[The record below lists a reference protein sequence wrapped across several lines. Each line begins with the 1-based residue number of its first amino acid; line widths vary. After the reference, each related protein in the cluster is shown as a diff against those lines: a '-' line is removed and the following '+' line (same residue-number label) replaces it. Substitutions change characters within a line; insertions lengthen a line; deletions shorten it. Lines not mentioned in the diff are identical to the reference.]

1 MNVLVL
7 DETLELSAPVREL
20 SNLHGWQPHFV
31 GSLHEVELA
40 VRAHGRP
47 GLLVVNLQAPL
58 TGWELGQR
66 LRGLGLESPVVVVGA
81 AGEEGSVGGLPGVV
95 WVARPGGEGE
105 LAAALERVVS
115 RLGLSGRGPGGGR
128 GGAAG
133 HGLVGTSGALGEVLG
148 KIEKVAP
155 GDANVC
161 ISGES
166 GTGKEL
172 IARAI
177 HAQSARWDRPLVTLD
192 CTAIPE
198 GLMESHLFGHVR
210 GSFTGAVEHRTGFFA
225 LAHTGTLF
233 IDEISELSLP
243 LQAKLLRV
251 IQTRE
256 FVKVGGSKPT
266 RTDIRLITASNKDL
280 RRAVR
285 EGAFREDL
293 YYRIAVV
300 MLEVPPLRARRGDIG
315 QLVEHFVRKFAAA
328 HHKRVPRLTGRAL
341 ELLEG
346 AEWPGNVRQL
356 ENCIE
361 QAVVLSEHD
370 TIDVD
375 VLPLTETSGK
385 RATEPVKPALPPGL
399 TLGELERQ
407 YILQTL
413 DGVGGNRT
421 QAARLLGIS
430 LRCLQ
435 YKLKAYRHAEALA
448 RPDGSAAEPSRI
460 MPPGASRR
468 AVSSLSDVLSLGDRR
483 RMLMS

>member
-7 DETLELSAPVREL
+7 DESLELAEVVGRLAPLR
-20 SNLHGWQPHFV
+20 GWQPHFL
-31 GSLHEVELA
+31 GSLLELELG
-40 VRAHGRP
+40 VRAYGRP
-47 GLLVVNLQAPL
+47 ELVIVNLQAPL
-58 TGWELGQR
+58 TAWELGQR
-66 LRGLGLESPVVVVGA
+66 LRSLASDSPVVVLRPS
-81 AGEEGSVGGLPGVV
+81 GSTDVPPPLPGVQ
-95 WVARPGGEGE
+95 WLERPVEEAE
-105 LAAALERVVS
+105 LAAALGRVVS
-115 RLGLSGRGPGGGR
+115 RLGLGGR
-128 GGAAG
+128 PLGAGGAAA
-133 HGLVGTSGALGEVLG
+133 HGLIGQSPQLGEVLA
-148 KIEKVAP
+148 KIEKVAV

-177 HAQSARWDRPLVTLD
+177 HAQSARADRPLVTLD

-285 EGAFREDL
+285 EGQFREDL

-300 MLEVPPLRARRGDIG
+300 MIEVPPLRARRGDIG
-315 QLVEHFVRKFAAA
+315 LLVEHFLRKFAAA
-328 HHKRVPRLTGRAL
+328 HHKRVPRLTGRAQ
-341 ELLEG
+341 ELLLG

-361 QAVVLSEHD
+361 QAVVLCEND
-370 TIDVD
+370 AIDVD
-375 VLPLTETSGK
+375 VLPLAEGAGK
-385 RATEPVKPALPPGL
+385 RGAEGKPGLPAGL
-399 TLGELERQ
+399 TLRDLEQQ

-421 QAARLLGIS
+421 QAARQLGIS

-435 YKLKAYRHAEALA
+435 YKLKAYQRDELDSIGPYKQVPENH
-448 RPDGSAAEPSRI
+448 
-460 MPPGASRR
+460 
-468 AVSSLSDVLSLGDRR
+468 SLGV
-483 RMLMS
+483 

>member
-1 MNVLVL
+1 MNVLIL
-7 DETLELSAPVREL
+7 DETLELSAPVRGL
-20 SNLHGWQPHFV
+20 ATLYGWEPQFV
-31 GSLHEVELA
+31 GSLQELEQS

-47 GLLVVNLQAPL
+47 ELVIVNLQPPL
-58 TGWELGQR
+58 TAWELGQR
-66 LRGLGLESPVVVVGA
+66 LRGLEGDSPVVVLAPRESADAPPPLAGVQWLERP
-81 AGEEGSVGGLPGVV
+81 GEE
-95 WVARPGGEGE
+95 AE
-105 LAAALERVVS
+105 LTAALGRVVS
-115 RLGLSGRGPGGGR
+115 RLGLGGR
-128 GGAAG
+128 RLGAGGGAAA
-133 HGLVGTSGALGEVLG
+133 HGLIGQSPQLAEVLA
-148 KIEKVAP
+148 KIEKVAV

-177 HAQSARWDRPLVTLD
+177 HEQSARGDRALVTLD

-280 RRAVR
+280 RKAVR
-285 EGAFREDL
+285 EGQFREDL

-300 MLEVPPLRARRGDIG
+300 MIEVPPLRARRGDIG
-315 QLVEHFVRKFAAA
+315 LLVEHFLRKFAAA
-328 HHKRVPRLTGRAL
+328 HHKRVPRLTGRAQ
-341 ELLEG
+341 ELLLG

-361 QAVVLSEHD
+361 QAVVLSEND

-375 VLPLTETSGK
+375 VLPLAEAAGKRGDSGK
-385 RATEPVKPALPPGL
+385 PGLPAGL
-399 TLGELERQ
+399 TLRDLEQQ

-421 QAARLLGIS
+421 QAARQLGIS

-435 YKLKAYRHAEALA
+435 YKLKAYRQEESLT
-448 RPDGSAAEPSRI
+448 RGDGSASEGSRI
-460 MPPGASRR
+460 APPASARR
-468 AVSSLSDVLSLGDRR
+468 AVSSLKDVLSLGDRR

>member
-7 DETLELSAPVREL
+7 DETLELSAPVRGL
-20 SNLHGWQPHFV
+20 ASLYGWEPHFV
-31 GSLHEVELA
+31 GSLHELEMA
-40 VRAHGRP
+40 IRAHGRP
-47 GLLVVNLQAPL
+47 ALVIVNLQAPL
-58 TGWELGQR
+58 TAWELGQR
-66 LRGLGLESPVVVVGA
+66 LRGLEGDSPVVVLGPRGSAGA
-81 AGEEGSVGGLPGVV
+81 PPPLPGVQ
-95 WVARPGGEGE
+95 WLERPAEEAE
-105 LAAALERVVS
+105 LTAALGRVAS
-115 RLGLSGRGPGGGR
+115 RLGLRERPLGAGSGVT
-128 GGAAG
+128 A
-133 HGLVGTSGALGEVLG
+133 HGLIGQSPQLAEVLA
-148 KIEKVAP
+148 KIEKVAA

-177 HAQSARWDRPLVTLD
+177 HEQSPRGDRPLVTLD

-233 IDEISELSLP
+233 IDEISELSMP

-285 EGAFREDL
+285 EGSFREDL

-300 MLEVPPLRARRGDIG
+300 MIEVPPLRVRRGDIG
-315 QLVEHFVRKFAAA
+315 LLVDHFLRKFSAA
-328 HHKRVPRLTGRAL
+328 HHKRVPRLTARAL
-341 ELLEG
+341 ELLLG

-361 QAVVLSEHD
+361 QAVVLSDHD

-375 VLPLTETSGK
+375 VLPLGEPAGR
-385 RATEPVKPALPPGL
+385 RAGDTAKPGLPAGL
-399 TLGELERQ
+399 TLRELEQQ

-435 YKLKAYRHAEALA
+435 YKLKAYRQGGLDQLA
-448 RPDGSAAEPSRI
+448 QFN
-460 MPPGASRR
+460 GAPESQHP
-468 AVSSLSDVLSLGDRR
+468 LGV
-483 RMLMS
+483 

>member
-1 MNVLVL
+1 VNVLVL
-7 DETLELSAPVREL
+7 DESLELAGVVGRLASLR
-20 SNLHGWQPHFV
+20 GWQPHYI
-31 GSLHEVELA
+31 GSVHELELG
-40 VRAHGRP
+40 VRAYGRP
-47 GLLVVNLQAPL
+47 ALVIVNLQAPL
-58 TGWELGQR
+58 TAWELGQR
-66 LRGLGLESPVVVVGA
+66 LRGLEGDSPVVVLGPRGSA
-81 AGEEGSVGGLPGVV
+81 EGSPPLPGVQ
-95 WVARPGGEGE
+95 WLERPAEEAE
-105 LAAALERVVS
+105 LTAALGRVVS
-115 RLGLSGRGPGGGR
+115 RLGLGGHGPGAGS
-128 GGAAG
+128 GAA
-133 HGLVGTSGALGEVLG
+133 HGLVGQSSQLAEVLA
-148 KIEKVAP
+148 KIEKVAA

-177 HAQSARWDRPLVTLD
+177 HEQSARGDRPLVTLD

-233 IDEISELSLP
+233 IDEISELSMP

-285 EGAFREDL
+285 EGQFREDL

-300 MLEVPPLRARRGDIG
+300 MIEVPPLRARRGDIG
-315 QLVEHFVRKFAAA
+315 LLVEHFLRKFAAA
-328 HHKRVPRLTGRAL
+328 HHKRVPRLTGRAT
-341 ELLEG
+341 ELLLG

-361 QAVVLSEHD
+361 QAVVLSEND
-370 TIDVD
+370 TVDVD
-375 VLPLTETSGK
+375 VLPLAEAAGKRGDSGK
-385 RATEPVKPALPPGL
+385 LGLPAGL
-399 TLGELERQ
+399 TLRDLEQQ

-421 QAARLLGIS
+421 QAARQLGIS

-435 YKLKAYRHAEALA
+435 YKLKAYRHAEALT
-448 RPDGSAAEPSRI
+448 RSDGSAAEGSRI
-460 MPPGASRR
+460 TPPGSSRR
-468 AVSSLSDVLSLGDRR
+468 AVSSLNDVLSIGDRR

>member
-1 MNVLVL
+1 VNLLVL
-7 DETLELSAPVREL
+7 DESLELAVLIGRLAPLR
-20 SNLHGWQPHFV
+20 GWQPHFV

-40 VRAHGRP
+40 VQAHGRP
-47 GLLVVNLQAPL
+47 ALLVVNLQPPL

-66 LRGLGLESPVVVVGA
+66 LRGLGLESPVVVLGPGGSEA
-81 AGEEGSVGGLPGVV
+81 AAPAVPGVQ
-95 WVARPGGEGE
+95 WLERPGGEAE
-105 LAAALERVVS
+105 LAVALERVVS
-115 RLGLSGRGPGGGR
+115 RLGL
-128 GGAAG
+128 
-133 HGLVGTSGALGEVLG
+133 GEVLA
-148 KIEKVAP
+148 KIEKVAS

-256 FVKVGGSKPT
+256 FVMVGGSKPT

-285 EGAFREDL
+285 EGQFREDL

-300 MLEVPPLRARRGDIG
+300 MIEVPPLRARRGDIAL
-315 QLVEHFVRKFAAA
+315 LVEHFVRKFAAA
-328 HHKRVPRLTGRAL
+328 HHKRVPRLTGRAV
-341 ELLEG
+341 ELLVG

-361 QAVVLSEHD
+361 QAVVLSDHD
-370 TIDVD
+370 TIDID
-375 VLPLTETSGK
+375 VLPLTEVGGK
-385 RATEPVKPALPPGL
+385 RATEPAKPGLPAGL
-399 TLGELERQ
+399 TLRDLEQQ

-435 YKLKAYRHAEALA
+435 YKLKAYRQGGLESIEQHKEV
-448 RPDGSAAEPSRI
+448 PESQHP
-460 MPPGASRR
+460 
-468 AVSSLSDVLSLGDRR
+468 LGV
-483 RMLMS
+483 

>member
-7 DETLELSAPVREL
+7 DETMELTAPVRGL
-20 SNLHGWQPHFV
+20 ASICGWEPHFV
-31 GSLHEVELA
+31 GSLHELEQA
-40 VRAHGRP
+40 VQAHGRP
-47 GLLVVNLQAPL
+47 ALTVVNLQPPL
-58 TGWELGQR
+58 TAWELGQR
-66 LRGLGLESPVVVVGA
+66 LRGLGLESPVVVLGA
-81 AGEEGSVGGLPGVV
+81 AGSEGAAPALAGVQ
-95 WVARPGGEGE
+95 WLERPAGEAE
-105 LAAALERVVS
+105 LTAALERVVS
-115 RLGLSGRGPGGGR
+115 RLGLGGR
-128 GGAAG
+128 GSAPRGGAGA
-133 HGLVGTSGALGEVLG
+133 HGLVGQSAQLGEVLA

-177 HAQSARWDRPLVTLD
+177 HAQSGRWDRPLVTLD

-233 IDEISELSLP
+233 IDEISELSMP

-285 EGAFREDL
+285 EGSFREDL

-300 MLEVPPLRARRGDIG
+300 MIEVPPLRVRRGDIG
-315 QLVEHFVRKFAAA
+315 LLVDHFLRKFSAA
-328 HHKRVPRLTGRAL
+328 HHKRVPRLTPRAL
-341 ELLEG
+341 ELLLG

-370 TIDVD
+370 TIDID
-375 VLPLTETSGK
+375 VLPLGEPAGK
-385 RATEPVKPALPPGL
+385 RLGDPAKPGLPAGL
-399 TLGELERQ
+399 TLRELEQQ

-435 YKLKAYRHAEALA
+435 YKLKAYRQGGPEAIVQFN
-448 RPDGSAAEPSRI
+448 R
-460 MPPGASRR
+460 MPESQHP
-468 AVSSLSDVLSLGDRR
+468 LGV
-483 RMLMS
+483 

>member
-1 MNVLVL
+1 VNLLVL
-7 DETLELSAPVREL
+7 DESLDLAMVIGRLAPAR
-20 SNLHGWQPHFV
+20 GWEPHFV
-31 GSLHEVELA
+31 GSLHELEVA
-40 VRAHGRP
+40 VAAQGRP
-47 GLLVVNLQAPL
+47 ALTVVNLQPPL
-58 TGWELGQR
+58 TAWELGQR
-66 LRGLGLESPVVVVGA
+66 LRGLGLESPVVVLGSGGSESGA
-81 AGEEGSVGGLPGVV
+81 PALAGVQWLE
-95 WVARPGGEGE
+95 RPSGEGE

-115 RLGLSGRGPGGGR
+115 RLGLGGR
-128 GGAAG
+128 SGGPSRNPAG
-133 HGLVGTSGALGEVLG
+133 HGLVGQSPQLGEVLA
-148 KIEKVAP
+148 KIEKVAA

-233 IDEISELSLP
+233 IDEISELSMP

-285 EGAFREDL
+285 EGSFREDL

-300 MLEVPPLRARRGDIG
+300 MIEVPPLRARRGDIG
-315 QLVEHFVRKFAAA
+315 LLVEHFLRKFSAA
-328 HHKRVPRLTGRAL
+328 HHKRVPRLTPRAL
-341 ELLEG
+341 ELLLG

-375 VLPLTETSGK
+375 VLPLGEPAGR
-385 RATEPVKPALPPGL
+385 RAGEAAKPGLPAGL
-399 TLGELERQ
+399 TLRELEQQ

-413 DGVGGNRT
+413 EGVGGNRT

-435 YKLKAYRHAEALA
+435 YKLKAYRHAEQLA
-448 RPDGSAAEPSRI
+448 RPDGSGEPSRI
-460 MPPGASRR
+460 VPPGARR
-468 AVSSLSDVLSLGDRR
+468 GVSSLSDVLVADRR
-483 RMLMS
+483 KLMMS

>member
-1 MNVLVL
+1 VNLLVL
-7 DETLELSAPVREL
+7 DESLDLAVVVGRLAPVR
-20 SNLHGWQPHFV
+20 GWEPHFV
-31 GSLHEVELA
+31 GSLHELEQA
-40 VRAHGRP
+40 VQAHGRP
-47 GLLVVNLQAPL
+47 ALTVVNLQPPL
-58 TGWELGQR
+58 TAWELGQR

-81 AGEEGSVGGLPGVV
+81 AGSEGAAPALAGVQWLERPVGE
-95 WVARPGGEGE
+95 AE
-105 LAAALERVVS
+105 LTAALERVVS
-115 RLGLSGRGPGGGR
+115 RLGLGGR
-128 GGAAG
+128 GSAPRGGGAGA
-133 HGLVGTSGALGEVLG
+133 HGLVGQSAQLGEVLA

-177 HAQSARWDRPLVTLD
+177 HGQSARWDRPLVTLD

-233 IDEISELSLP
+233 IDEISELSMP

-285 EGAFREDL
+285 EGSFREDL

-300 MLEVPPLRARRGDIG
+300 MIEVPPLRVRRGDIG
-315 QLVEHFVRKFAAA
+315 LLVDHFLRKFSAA
-328 HHKRVPRLTGRAL
+328 HHKRVPRLTPRAL
-341 ELLEG
+341 ELLLG

-361 QAVVLSEHD
+361 QAVVLSEQD

-375 VLPLTETSGK
+375 VLPLGEVPGK
-385 RATEPVKPALPPGL
+385 RSPEVAKPGLPAGL
-399 TLGELERQ
+399 TLRELEQQ

-435 YKLKAYRHAEALA
+435 YKLKAYRHAEAVM
-448 RPDGSAAEPSRI
+448 RPEGAAGEPSRI
-460 MPPGASRR
+460 VPPGARR
-468 AVSSLSDVLSLGDRR
+468 GVSSMTDVMSLGDRR
-483 RMLMS
+483 RMMMS

>member
-1 MNVLVL
+1 
-7 DETLELSAPVREL
+7 
-20 SNLHGWQPHFV
+20 V
-31 GSLHEVELA
+31 GQS
-40 VRAHGRP
+40 
-47 GLLVVNLQAPL
+47 
-58 TGWELGQR
+58 
-66 LRGLGLESPVVVVGA
+66 
-81 AGEEGSVGGLPGVV
+81 
-95 WVARPGGEGE
+95 
-105 LAAALERVVS
+105 AALR
-115 RLGLSGRGPGGGR
+115 
-128 GGAAG
+128 
-133 HGLVGTSGALGEVLG
+133 EVLG
-148 KIEKVAP
+148 KVEKVAP

-285 EGAFREDL
+285 EGQFREDL

-300 MLEVPPLRARRGDIG
+300 MIEVPPLRARRGDIG
-315 QLVEHFVRKFAAA
+315 LLVEHFVRKFAAA
-328 HHKRVPRLTGRAL
+328 HHKRVPQLTERAQ
-341 ELLEG
+341 ELLLG

-361 QAVVLSEHD
+361 QAVVLSERD

-375 VLPLTETSGK
+375 VLPLAEAGGK
-385 RATEPVKPALPPGL
+385 RAGEAARPGLPPGL
-399 TLGELERQ
+399 TLRDLEQQ

-413 DGVGGNRT
+413 DSVAGNRT

-435 YKLKAYRHAEALA
+435 YKLKAYRRSELETLEQYKRVPESQH
-448 RPDGSAAEPSRI
+448 P
-460 MPPGASRR
+460 
-468 AVSSLSDVLSLGDRR
+468 LGV
-483 RMLMS
+483 

>member
-1 MNVLVL
+1 VNVLVL
-7 DETLELSAPVREL
+7 DETLELSAPVRGL
-20 SNLHGWQPHFV
+20 ATLYGWEPRFI
-31 GSLHEVELA
+31 GSLHELELA
-40 VRAHGRP
+40 SRAYGRP
-47 GLLVVNLQAPL
+47 ALVIVNLQPPL
-58 TGWELGQR
+58 TAWELGQR
-66 LRGLGLESPVVVVGA
+66 LRGLGGDSPVVVLGPRESAEA
-81 AGEEGSVGGLPGVV
+81 APPVPGVQWLERPGEE
-95 WVARPGGEGE
+95 AE
-105 LAAALERVVS
+105 LTAALGRVVS
-115 RLGLSGRGPGGGR
+115 RLGLGGR
-128 GGAAG
+128 RLGAGGTAA
-133 HGLVGTSGALGEVLG
+133 HGLIGQSPQLAEVLA
-148 KIEKVAP
+148 KIEKVAV
-155 GDANVC
+155 GDAHVC

-177 HAQSARWDRPLVTLD
+177 HEQSTRGDRPLVTLD

-285 EGAFREDL
+285 EGQFREDL

-300 MLEVPPLRARRGDIG
+300 MIEVPPLRARRGDIG
-315 QLVEHFVRKFAAA
+315 LLVEHFLRKFAAA
-328 HHKRVPRLTGRAL
+328 HHKRVPRLTGRAQ
-341 ELLEG
+341 ELLLG

-375 VLPLTETSGK
+375 VLPLAEAAGK
-385 RATEPVKPALPPGL
+385 RGDAGKPGLPAGL
-399 TLGELERQ
+399 TLRDLEQQ

-421 QAARLLGIS
+421 QAARQLGIS

-435 YKLKAYRHAEALA
+435 YKLKAYRHAEGLTRSDA
-448 RPDGSAAEPSRI
+448 SAGEGSRI
-460 MPPGASRR
+460 APPGPSRR
-468 AVSSLSDVLSLGDRR
+468 AVSSLKDVLALGDRR

>member
-1 MNVLVL
+1 VNVLVL
-7 DETLELSAPVREL
+7 DETLELSAPVRGL
-20 SNLHGWQPHFV
+20 ASLYGWDAHFI
-31 GSLHEVELA
+31 GSLQELDLA
-40 VRAHGRP
+40 IRAHGRP
-47 GLLVVNLQAPL
+47 TLVIVNLQEPL
-58 TGWELGQR
+58 TAWELGQR
-66 LRGLGLESPVVVVGA
+66 LRGLEGDSPVVVLRA
-81 AGEEGSVGGLPGVV
+81 AGSADVPPALPGVQ
-95 WVARPGGEGE
+95 WLERPEEEAE
-105 LAAALERVVS
+105 LTALLGRVVS
-115 RLGLSGRGPGGGR
+115 RLGLGGGR
-128 GGAAG
+128 GAGA
-133 HGLVGTSGALGEVLG
+133 HGLVGQSVQLAEVLA
-148 KIEKVAP
+148 KIAKVAV

-177 HAQSARWDRPLVTLD
+177 HAQSARAERPLVTLD

-285 EGAFREDL
+285 EGQFREDL

-300 MLEVPPLRARRGDIG
+300 MIEVPPLRARRGDIG
-315 QLVEHFVRKFAAA
+315 LLVEHFVRKFAGA
-328 HHKRVPRLTGRAL
+328 HHKRVPQLTGRAQ
-341 ELLEG
+341 ELLLG

-370 TIDVD
+370 TIDID
-375 VLPLTETSGK
+375 VLPLAEAGGK
-385 RATEPVKPALPPGL
+385 RVGDPVRPGLPPGL
-399 TLGELERQ
+399 TLRDLEQQ

-435 YKLKAYRHAEALA
+435 YKLKAYRQ
-448 RPDGSAAEPSRI
+448 GSPEEFSRI
-460 MPPGASRR
+460 AETQH
-468 AVSSLSDVLSLGDRR
+468 SLG
-483 RMLMS
+483 

>member
-1 MNVLVL
+1 
-7 DETLELSAPVREL
+7 
-20 SNLHGWQPHFV
+20 
-31 GSLHEVELA
+31 
-40 VRAHGRP
+40 
-47 GLLVVNLQAPL
+47 
-58 TGWELGQR
+58 
-66 LRGLGLESPVVVVGA
+66 VGA
-81 AGEEGSVGGLPGVV
+81 
-95 WVARPGGEGE
+95 
-105 LAAALERVVS
+105 
-115 RLGLSGRGPGGGR
+115 
-128 GGAAG
+128 
-133 HGLVGTSGALGEVLG
+133 HGLVGQSAALGEVLA

-285 EGAFREDL
+285 EGQFREDL

-300 MLEVPPLRARRGDIG
+300 MLEVPPLRARRGDVG
-315 QLVEHFVRKFAAA
+315 LLVEHFVRKFAAA
-328 HHKRVPRLTGRAL
+328 HHKRVPRLTPAAL
-341 ELLEG
+341 ELLVG

-361 QAVVLSEHD
+361 QAVVLSERD
-370 TIDVD
+370 VIDVD
-375 VLPLTETSGK
+375 VLPIGEATGK
-385 RATEPVKPALPPGL
+385 RAPETQKPGLPAGL
-399 TLGELERQ
+399 TLRDLEQQ

-413 DGVGGNRT
+413 GGVSGNRT

-435 YKLKAYRHAEALA
+435 YKLKAYRHAEALE
-448 RPDGSAAEPSRI
+448 RPDGSSAESSRI
-460 MPPGASRR
+460 VPPGGARR
-468 AVSSLSDVLSLGDRR
+468 HVSSLTDVLSVGDRR